1 MVIVADTSPVNY
13 LILID
18 QIAILPK
25 LYARVLI
32 PPAVFDE
39 LTHPAAPSPV
49 REWTERHPV
58 WLEVMS
64 PKNTVALAQLD
75 LGESQAIALA
85 IELGAGVVLI
95 DELAGRKEATRRGL
109 KVAGTLSVLDDADQ
123 AGLIKFDE
131 VVARLRKTTFRVS
144 QSVLA
149 EIEQKRSR

>member
-13 LILID
+13 LVLID
-18 QIAILPK
+18 HIGVLPR
-25 LYARVLI
+25 LYTRVLI

-39 LTHPAAPSPV
+39 LTHPAAPSTV

-58 WLEVMS
+58 WLEVMG
-64 PKNTVALAQLD
+64 PENTVAIAQLD

-85 IELGAGVVLI
+85 SELGTGVVLI
-95 DELAGRKEATRRGL
+95 DGLAGRKEATRRGL
-109 KVAGTLSVLDDADQ
+109 KVAGTLSELDDADQ

-131 VVARLRKTTFRVS
+131 AITRLRKTSFRVS
-144 QSVLA
+144 QAVLS